1 MLYNCKYCTLH
12 KSFPTSAPEQSSFW
26 LLHHTSVR
34 QNEMESNRSG
44 VDWVISLDIAPAFWV
59 TVGQIPIP
67 VLDWCISGLTRTVCA
82 LLLQPWKICLYKL
95 IKSHFKCTQFH
106 YQAPK
111 STFNNSTQMCTN
123 INWLQ
128 IPLLFYLFFF
138 NHKMTC
144 HLPAMSVLN
153 SPVMYFVPGFEITI
167 DHPHT
172 DVVKCTQLVRGRG
185 FLLCSLCP
193 LLLFIP
199 PQMWVGRGKK
209 TLLI

>member
-1 MLYNCKYCTLH
+1 MLSYFNRGKSVYTSQLSLTSNVPNFIIKLQNLILTTVHRCVLILIDCK
-12 KSFPTSAPEQSSFW
+12 FPCFFT
-26 LLHHTSVR
+26 
-34 QNEMESNRSG
+34 
-44 VDWVISLDIAPAFWV
+44 
-59 TVGQIPIP
+59 
-67 VLDWCISGLTRTVCA
+67 
-82 LLLQPWKICLYKL
+82 
-95 IKSHFKCTQFH
+95 
-106 YQAPK
+106 
-111 STFNNSTQMCTN
+111 
-123 INWLQ
+123 
-128 IPLLFYLFFF
+128 FFF
-138 NHKMTC
+138 KNHKMTC